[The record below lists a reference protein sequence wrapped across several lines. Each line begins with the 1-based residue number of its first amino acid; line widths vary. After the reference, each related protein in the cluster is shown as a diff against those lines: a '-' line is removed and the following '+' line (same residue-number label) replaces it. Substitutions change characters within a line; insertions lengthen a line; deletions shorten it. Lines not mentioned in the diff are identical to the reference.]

1 MLKVSLEMASRGRW
15 VMLWLPLAVV
25 SGGEISA
32 ALTLSSLGVAVVAVA
47 IAVTR
52 SALGEA
58 PVTRQA
64 VRTLPPPSPRN
75 ACALARQLVAEVA
88 H

>member
-1 MLKVSLEMASRGRW
+1 M
-15 VMLWLPLAVV
+15 V

-32 ALTLSSLGVAVVAVA
+32 DMTLSSLGVAVVAVA
-47 IAVTR
+47 ITVTR

-64 VRTLPPPSPRN
+64 VRTLAPRSPRN
-75 ACALARQLVAEVA
+75 TRALARRLVAEGA

>member
-1 MLKVSLEMASRGRW
+1 MVSSRE
-15 VMLWLPLAVV
+15 V
-25 SGGEISA
+25 SA
-32 ALTLSSLGVAVVAVA
+32 ALTLSGLRVALVAVA
-47 IAVTR
+47 ITVTR

-64 VRTLPPPSPRN
+64 VRTLVARGPWDTR
-75 ACALARQLVAEVA
+75 ALARLLMAEGA